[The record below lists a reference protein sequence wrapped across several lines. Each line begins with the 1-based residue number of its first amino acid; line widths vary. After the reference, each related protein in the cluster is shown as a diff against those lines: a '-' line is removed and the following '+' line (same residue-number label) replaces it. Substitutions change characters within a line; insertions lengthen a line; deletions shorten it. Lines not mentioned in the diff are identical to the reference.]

1 MDPFDDMR
9 GGPGSGERE
18 RLLLTP
24 GPVHIDP
31 SVWGA
36 LEPLH
41 HRSDEFRRIV
51 VETSEMA
58 ARLAGAEAP
67 AFLLT
72 MSGTGAMESAIAN
85 LTAPG
90 SKVLCVSGGKFGT
103 RWKEIADALGCEAS
117 LLLFDPGK
125 RIDPDVVRERV
136 EAVRPEFITLTH
148 VESSTGLKLELEEVL
163 TCLASPKPVIILD
176 AIASLGS
183 EKLEMDEWGIDLV
196 VGAGQKALAAPPG
209 ISLAIPGR
217 RARELYRAGRRGL
230 FYNSYVRCEA
240 GAVEG
245 DTPFTPAVQGIQI
258 LHRSLAGLHAG
269 GAEKARERYHLF
281 SKAVID
287 ACRRLGLESLPEV
300 PSASVQAL
308 VLPEKARG
316 RGVIDRLSERNGIV
330 ITGGQGTLHGMI
342 IRTGFLALHDWPVMG
357 RLVSGLA
364 DALEEY
370 GLDTDRDGAVR
381 ILREASQR
389 PAD

>member
-9 GGPGSGERE
+9 GGLGSGERE

-24 GPVHIDP
+24 GPVHIDS

-51 VETSEMA
+51 IETSEMA
-58 ARLAGAEAP
+58 ARLVGAEAP

-85 LTAPG
+85 LTVPG

-103 RWKEIADALGCEAS
+103 RWKEIADTLGCEAS
-117 LLLFDPGK
+117 LLLFGPGK
-125 RIDPDVVRERV
+125 RIDPDIVRERV
-136 EAVRPEFITLTH
+136 KAVRPEFITLTH

-163 TCLASPKPVIILD
+163 PCLTSPRPVIIVD

-183 EKLEMDEWGIDLV
+183 ERLEMDEWGIDLV

-209 ISLAIPGR
+209 ISLAIPGQ
-217 RARELYRAGRRGL
+217 RARELYRMGRRGL
-230 FYNSYVRCEA
+230 FYNSYIRCEA
-240 GAVEG
+240 GAGEG

-269 GAEKARERYHLF
+269 GVENARERYHLF
-281 SKAVID
+281 SGAVIE
-287 ACRRLGLESLPEV
+287 ACGRLGLESLPEV
-300 PSASVQAL
+300 PSSSVQAL
-308 VLPEKARG
+308 VLPDKARG
-316 RGVIDRLSERNGIV
+316 RGIVNRLSERNGLV
-330 ITGGQGTLHGMI
+330 ITGGQGTLRGKI
-342 IRTGFLALHDWPVMG
+342 IRTGFLALHEWPVMC

-370 GLDTDRDGAVR
+370 GLDTDREGAMR
-381 ILREASQR
+381 ILLNASQK
-389 PAD
+389 AAG